1 MREIKPIF
9 LYSRIRSMKEDSAYK
24 PMAITNISIF
34 LLCGLMSLQKKPF
47 WRVRTRFLG
56 VSGELIPTTNF
67 TLCKSTACRL
77 NSQWLRTDQ
86 KSRSH
91 LSMNSTSDRFLI
103 GSPCQI
109 HSLQRSLPTITQ
121 RSVSVQASTV
131 RLPSTGRQIR
141 DRS

>member
-1 MREIKPIF
+1 
-9 LYSRIRSMKEDSAYK
+9 MKEDSAYK

-77 NSQWLRTDQ
+77 SSQWPQRDQ
-86 KSRSH
+86 ISRPLHVYS
-91 LSMNSTSDRFLI
+91 SISE
-103 GSPCQI
+103 GSRREACQI
-109 HSLQRSLPTITQ
+109 HSIQRSLRDSGMNSARRRVRKPFT
-121 RSVSVQASTV
+121 VSVHK
-131 RLPSTGRQIR
+131 REMMGRSFFCGCPQ
-141 DRS
+141 